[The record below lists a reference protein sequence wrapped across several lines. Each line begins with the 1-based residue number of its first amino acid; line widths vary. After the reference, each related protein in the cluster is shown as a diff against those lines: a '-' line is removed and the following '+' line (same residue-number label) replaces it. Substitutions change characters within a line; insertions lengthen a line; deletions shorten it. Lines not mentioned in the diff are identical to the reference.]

1 VRSQPRAAERYADS
15 SGRPHAAPSRTNL
28 RAWRRPITHVTWA
41 ATSPCRTKL
50 SPNVTDFRQM
60 GQWPI
65 SRPSSEMV
73 LELIGPHHHV
83 RFLAEQTV
91 WGKGVPRH
99 VVRAVTAPAST
110 PEGSTFTVHVTGS
123 ADEPELAWTAFVHV
137 DVTAT
142 PPSGGPV
149 HATRVVRVT

>member
-1 VRSQPRAAERYADS
+1 MSGFSPSKPFGVRGAALAS
-15 SGRPHAAPSRTNL
+15 SL
-28 RAWRRPITHVTWA
+28 
-41 ATSPCRTKL
+41 
-50 SPNVTDFRQM
+50 
-60 GQWPI
+60 
-65 SRPSSEMV
+65 
-73 LELIGPHHHV
+73 
-83 RFLAEQTV
+83 
-91 WGKGVPRH
+91 
-99 VVRAVTAPAST
+99 AVTAPAST